1 MKEAIELQEERINT
15 LEGKRIIDVE
25 AEQKSTLDIKS
36 IF

>member
-25 AEQKSTLDIKS
+25 AE
-36 IF
+36 